1 MVNDQE
7 QSPTYKAVLRRFEPS
22 TDSVRWYLS
31 PLEDLIKRCPWEA
44 SIAWVF
50 LRIEQ
55 VQHRA
60 LYCGIVK
67 LHRVDK
73 DLAEVALEGWQIT
86 REGFDKLFEVVFGVK
101 LPASVR
107 DKIKRAEGVRD
118 KVIHGKKTTAA
129 DIRDSLVDAIAFAER
144 LNAELKRLAGVEP
157 CASIKG
163 FKGRGQTHDKKTS
176 RWILKGMG
184 FAF

>member
-1 MVNDQE
+1 MTNGPG
-7 QSPTYKAVLRRFEPS
+7 QSPTYKAVLRRFEQS
-22 TDSVRWYLS
+22 TDSVKWYLS
-31 PLEDLIKRCPWEA
+31 PLDELIKRCPWEV

-55 VQHRA
+55 AQHRA

-73 DLAEVALEGWQIT
+73 ELAEVALEQRHMT
-86 REGFDKLFEVVFGVK
+86 RQGFDELFEVVFGVR
-101 LPASVR
+101 LPATVR
-107 DKIKRAEGVRD
+107 DMIKRAEDVRD
-118 KVIHGKKTTAA
+118 KVIHGKNVTTAA
-129 DIRDSLVDAIAFAER
+129 IRDSLVDAIAFAEL
-144 LNAELKRLAGVEP
+144 LNVEMEKLAGVEP
-157 CASIKG
+157 CGSIQG
-163 FKGRGQTHDKKTS
+163 FKGRGQPHDKKTS